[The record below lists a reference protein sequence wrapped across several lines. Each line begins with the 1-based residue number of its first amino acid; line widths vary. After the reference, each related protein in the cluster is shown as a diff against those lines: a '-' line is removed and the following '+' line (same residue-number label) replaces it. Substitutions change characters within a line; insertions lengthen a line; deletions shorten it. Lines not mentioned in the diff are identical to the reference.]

1 MNATPGET
9 RLPPEEYSRRKL
21 FLDNMKGLA
30 KPEYI
35 EIVRILQK
43 HNVAFSENQ
52 NGIFVNIALLSQIV
66 FDDLEKFLE
75 FTSTNRQNLSDRDS
89 LLSTLTTQTTA

>member
-1 MNATPGET
+1 MNATPGESK
-9 RLPPEEYSRRKL
+9 LPTEEYVRRKV
-21 FLDNMKGLA
+21 FLDSMKGLT

-43 HNVAFSENQ
+43 HTIAFSENQ
-52 NGIFVNIALLSQIV
+52 NGIFVNIAALPQHV
-66 FDDLEKFLE
+66 FDDLEKFLL

-89 LLSTLTTQTTA
+89 LLSTLVTHTSA

>member
-9 RLPPEEYSRRKL
+9 KLPPEEYARRKV
-21 FLDNMKGLA
+21 FLDNMKGLT

-43 HNVAFSENQ
+43 HTIAFSENQ
-52 NGIFVNIALLSQIV
+52 NGIFVNVASLAQTV
-66 FDDLEKFLE
+66 FDDLEKFLV

-89 LLSTLTTQTTA
+89 LLSTLATHTTA